1 MDLKT
6 ALTYATD
13 TAHFETGEII
23 EKCGEVYRR
32 HFGDQ
37 RGFIVADENTFEAAG
52 RKAADY
58 FLQAGV
64 SLDTPLIFPGSPVL
78 PCDYRII
85 EELRDDIKSRAAVP
99 IAVGSG
105 TLNDLVKVASFEA
118 DTKYMVIATAASVD
132 GYSAPGASIVRDG
145 FKNSIYCRAPY
156 VIMADTRVLRSAPSA
171 MTAAG
176 YGDLSSKYTA
186 GADWIIADRL
196 KSDPIDDICW
206 QIVQDDL
213 DSWLDNPD
221 GVAQNDPA
229 CFEKLFLGLTMTGIS
244 MQKLRKSRP
253 ASGAEHL
260 MSHIWE
266 MRHLMVNDRPVSH
279 GFKVSIATLAIT
291 ALMERIF
298 ERTENQI
305 DRNTWFDWTEKE
317 ARISAAFDEPI
328 RSSVLT
334 ESRAKH
340 VAKDQHDRRLDLAIG
355 EWRNMAQAVRT
366 KLLPYAAMRERFLK
380 AGAPVAPESIG
391 LTREDVC
398 ETYGLAAM
406 IRNRYTSID
415 LAIDTGLLED
425 CIEEI
430 LSSDTYLR

>member
-1 MDLKT
+1 MDLGT

-23 EKCGEVYRR
+23 EKCGTVYRKY
-32 HFGDQ
+32 FGD
-37 RGFIVADENTFEAAG
+37 RKGFVVADENTFEVAG
-52 RKAADY
+52 RTASEHLARE
-58 FLQAGV
+58 GV
-64 SLDTPLIFPGSPVL
+64 ILDEPLIFPGSPVL

-85 EELRDDIKSRAAVP
+85 EELRDDIKSRGAVP

-145 FKNSIYCRAPY
+145 FKNSIYCRAPH
-156 VIMADTRVLRSAPSA
+156 VIMADTRVLRSAPSE
-171 MTAAG
+171 MSAAG

-186 GADWIIADRL
+186 GADWIIADKL
-196 KSDPIDDICW
+196 ESDPIDQVCW

-221 GVAQNDPA
+221 GVAQNDPTS
-229 CFEKLFLGLTMTGIS
+229 FEKLFLGLTMTGIS
-244 MQKLRKSRP
+244 MQRLRKSRP

-266 MRHLMVNDRPVSH
+266 MRHLMVNRRPVSH
-279 GFKVSIATLAIT
+279 GFKVAIATLAIT

-298 ERTENQI
+298 ERTGEQV
-305 DRNTWFDWTEKE
+305 DRNAWVDWPAKE
-317 ARISAAFDEPI
+317 ARISSVFDEPI
-328 RSSVLT
+328 RASVLS

-340 VAKDQHDRRLDLAIG
+340 ITQDQHNRRIELG
-355 EWRNMAQAVRT
+355 VGQWNEMAQAVGAQ
-366 KLLPYAAMRERFLK
+366 LLPYAQLRERFVK

-391 LTREDVC
+391 LSREDVC
-398 ETYGLAAM
+398 ETYELAAM

-415 LAIDTGLLED
+415 LAIETGLLDD
-425 CIEEI
+425 CIQEI
-430 LSSDTYLR
+430 LSSDLYFR